1 MNNFIKSKS
10 NENIKYTSK
19 LLSSAK
25 FRRENRQFVI
35 EGLRLCNDALKSGV
49 KIRKVFYTDRIY
61 KKSYETIDKITAV
74 CGQAFVTDEKIMKII
89 SDTDCPQGI
98 VCICD
103 FIDCD
108 LNLKDHKNRIIILDN
123 IQNPSNL
130 GSIIRTCD
138 ALNFDGAVIS
148 ENSCDIYNP
157 KALRGSMGSV
167 FRTKF
172 LIKNLEEIIPELDKK
187 GIMTVAMTIEDGS
200 LDIRTLGGTQ
210 NIALVIGNEGN
221 GIRDEIKNICTCK
234 SKIPISGGTD
244 SLNAAVAAGIAM
256 WEVTRTRE

>member
-1 MNNFIKSKS
+1 MNNFIKGKS
-10 NENIKYTSK
+10 NENIKYISK

-35 EGLRLCNDALKSGV
+35 EGLRLCSDALKSAV
-49 KIRKVFYTDRIY
+49 KIRKVFYTDKIY
-61 KKSYETIDKITAV
+61 KKSYEIIDKIIAD
-74 CGQAFVTDEKIMKII
+74 CGQAFITDEKIMKII
-89 SDTDCPQGI
+89 SDTDSPQGI

-108 LNLKDHKNRIIILDN
+108 FSLKNDKNRIIILDN

-157 KALRGSMGSV
+157 KTLRGSMGSV

-172 LIKNLEEIIPELDKK
+172 LIKDLEQIIPELNKK
-187 GIMTVAMTIEDGS
+187 GVVTAAMTLEEGS
-200 LDIRTLGGTQ
+200 LDIRSLEGKQ
-210 NIALVIGNEGN
+210 SIALVIGNEGN
-221 GIRDEIKNICTCK
+221 GIRDEIKNVCTCR
-234 SKIPISGGTD
+234 SKIPISSGTD

-256 WEVTRTRE
+256 WEVTRTKE